1 MKKLKLILCL
11 ALGCF
16 LLIGGSGTAQAARQS
31 PEMDKVKA
39 IETLQVG
46 FDYNA
51 TELGKYL
58 DQGISYKELK
68 NICMHALAANVPL
81 QEVVDLRHK
90 YGWTRVKF
98 LLGLTPQKFY
108 EGELQYKANRLYKIM
123 SLDKKVAIKYMKLG
137 FASHQVKRAS
147 YIARHCDV
155 PLIDILN
162 MKTRQLKWGDVAEQ
176 LGLPRDACM
185 K

>member
-1 MKKLKLILCL
+1 MKKLKRMLCL
-11 ALGCF
+11 TLGC
-16 LLIGGSGTAQAARQS
+16 LLMLGCVGGQAAAKR
-31 PEMDKVKA
+31 PEMDKAKA
-39 IETLQVG
+39 IATLQVG
-46 FDYNA
+46 FDYSEA
-51 TELGKYL
+51 ELSKYL
-58 DQGISYKELK
+58 DEGMSYQELK
-68 NICMHALAANVPL
+68 NICMHAFAANVPL
-81 QEVVDLRHK
+81 QEVAALRYK

-108 EGELQYKANRLYKIM
+108 EGELNYKANRLYKIM
-123 SLDKKVAIKYMKLG
+123 GLDKKTSIKYMKLG

-162 MKTRQLKWGDVAEQ
+162 MKTRQIKWGDVAEQ

>member
-16 LLIGGSGTAQAARQS
+16 LLIGGSGIAQAARKA
-31 PEMDKVKA
+31 PEMDKAKA
-39 IETLQVG
+39 IATLQVG
-46 FDYNA
+46 FDYTEA
-51 TELGKYL
+51 ELGKYL
-58 DQGISYKELK
+58 DEGMSYQELK
-68 NICMHALAANVPL
+68 NVCMHAFIANVSL
-81 QEVVDLRHK
+81 QDIVDLRHK
-90 YGWTRVKF
+90 YGWTRIKF

-108 EGELQYKANRLYKIM
+108 EGELEYKANRLYKIM
-123 SLDKKVAIKYMKLG
+123 GLDKKTSIKYMKLG
-137 FASHQVKRAS
+137 FPSHQVKRAS

-155 PLIDILN
+155 PLIEILN
-162 MKTRQLKWGDVAEQ
+162 MKTRQIKWGDVAEQ

>member
-11 ALGCF
+11 ALGC
-16 LLIGGSGTAQAARQS
+16 LLLVGGNVGAQAAGKR
-31 PEMDKVKA
+31 PEMDKAKA
-39 IETLQVG
+39 IATLQVG
-46 FDYNA
+46 FDYSEA
-51 TELGKYL
+51 ELGKYL
-58 DQGISYKELK
+58 DEGMSYKELK
-68 NICMHALAANVPL
+68 NSCMHAFAANVPL
-81 QEVVDLRHK
+81 QKVVERRHK

-108 EGELQYKANRLYKIM
+108 EGELKYKANRLNKIM
-123 SLDKKVAIKYMKLG
+123 GLDKKTSIKYMKLG

-155 PLIDILN
+155 PLIEILN
-162 MKTRQLKWGDVAEQ
+162 MKTRQIKWGDVAEQ

>member
-16 LLIGGSGTAQAARQS
+16 FLIGGGTAQAARKA
-31 PEMDKVKA
+31 PEMDRAKA

-46 FDYNA
+46 FDYTA
-51 TELGKYL
+51 AELGKYL

-108 EGELQYKANRLYKIM
+108 EGELQYKANRLNKIM
-123 SLDKKVAIKYMKLG
+123 GLDRKVAIKYMKLG

>member
-16 LLIGGSGTAQAARQS
+16 LLVGGSGVAQAASKR
-31 PEMDKVKA
+31 PEMDKAKA
-39 IETLQVG
+39 IATLQVG
-46 FDYNA
+46 FDYSEA
-51 TELGKYL
+51 ELGKYL
-58 DQGISYKELK
+58 DEGMSYKELK
-68 NICMHALAANVPL
+68 SICMHAFAADVPL
-81 QEVVDLRHK
+81 QKVVELRHK

-108 EGELQYKANRLYKIM
+108 EGELEYKANRLYKIM
-123 SLDKKVAIKYMKLG
+123 GLDKKTSIKYMKLG

-155 PLIDILN
+155 PLIEILN
-162 MKTRQLKWGDVAEQ
+162 MKTRQIKWGDVAEQ

>member
-11 ALGCF
+11 ALGC
-16 LLIGGSGTAQAARQS
+16 LLLVGGGGVAQAASKR
-31 PEMDKVKA
+31 PEMDRAKA
-39 IETLQVG
+39 IATLQVG
-46 FDYNA
+46 FNYSEA
-51 TELGKYL
+51 ELGKYL
-58 DQGISYKELK
+58 DEGMSYKELK
-68 NICMHALAANVPL
+68 SICMHAFAADVPL
-81 QEVVDLRHK
+81 QKVVELRHK

-108 EGELQYKANRLYKIM
+108 DGELEYKANRLYKIM
-123 SLDKKVAIKYMKLG
+123 GLDKKTSIKYMKLG

-155 PLIDILN
+155 PLIEILN
-162 MKTRQLKWGDVAEQ
+162 MKNRQIKWGDVAEQ

>member
-16 LLIGGSGTAQAARQS
+16 FLIGGGSAQAARKA
-31 PEMDKVKA
+31 PEMDKAKA

-46 FDYNA
+46 FDYTA
-51 TELGKYL
+51 AELGKYL

-98 LLGLTPQKFY
+98 L
-108 EGELQYKANRLYKIM
+108 
-123 SLDKKVAIKYMKLG
+123 
-137 FASHQVKRAS
+137 
-147 YIARHCDV
+147 
-155 PLIDILN
+155 
-162 MKTRQLKWGDVAEQ
+162 
-176 LGLPRDACM
+176 
-185 K
+185 

>member
-1 MKKLKLILCL
+1 MKKLKLILCM

-16 LLIGGSGTAQAARQS
+16 LMFGAVGGEAAGKK
-31 PEMDKVKA
+31 PEMDKAKA
-39 IETLQVG
+39 IATLQVG
-46 FDYNA
+46 FDYSEA
-51 TELGKYL
+51 ELGKYL
-58 DQGISYKELK
+58 DNGISYKELK
-68 NICMHALAANVPL
+68 NICMHAFIADVPL
-81 QEVVDLRHK
+81 QEVVDMRQK
-90 YGWTRVKF
+90 FGWTRIKF
-98 LLGLTPQKFY
+98 LLGLTPQKFC

-123 SLDKKVAIKYMKLG
+123 GLDKELAIKYMKLG

-162 MKTRQLKWGDVAEQ
+162 MKTRQIKWGDVAEQ